1 MPKDLSQEEVFD
13 NDLDPMEAIRQ
24 IRREEGVSEEDL
36 PSRDDVG
43 VSDTVE
49 ILEEKGVI
57 ETDENT
63 DADEETTLNTD
74 TDEKQSESAENDK
87 DSEEGAVDAANA
99 KQDTSEDVKDSDE
112 KDGGDD
118 AVATKDNKEEETS
131 SEEPERL
138 TFKANGQDFEF
149 TRDEILEQFSTV
161 FGKAMNYTQKMQAIA
176 PYRQMISAL
185 EQEGFTQEKLNQAI
199 DAMKGNKDAI
209 KKLLDDNEIDP
220 YDLQEASEESR
231 NYVPNVYGKNETQ
244 LDIEEITRSI
254 QGDEE
259 FKLTTHV
266 IDDQWDDNSRRTIAQ
281 NPQMILGL
289 HNDIRSG
296 LYDKVAPAAMKMKV
310 LDGNQKSDIEYYM
323 LAGQQYAQQRDAEK
337 EQSEKTTSNQQKVDK
352 LNAQAQGADSEFDK
366 ASSEAERKRAASS
379 TGARAD
385 GRKGV
390 IDYLD
395 DDDEAFEEWYKAK
408 IGSSII

>member
-24 IRREEGVSEEDL
+24 IRREEGVPEEDL
-36 PSRDDVG
+36 PSRDDTG

-49 ILEEKGVI
+49 ILEDKGVI

-87 DSEEGAVDAANA
+87 DSEEGAVDAADA
-99 KQDTSEDVKDSDE
+99 KQDTSEDAKDSDE
-112 KDGGDD
+112 EDGGDD
-118 AVATKDNKEEETS
+118 AATTKDNKEEETS

-138 TFKANGQDFEF
+138 TFKANGQEFEF

-209 KKLLDDNEIDP
+209 RKLLDDNEIDP
-220 YDLQEASEESR
+220 YDLQDASEESR

-266 IDDQWDDNSRRTIAQ
+266 IDEQWDDNSRRTIAQ

-289 HNDIRSG
+289 HNDIRTG

-337 EQSEKTTSNQQKVDK
+337 EQSRKTTSNQQKVDK